1 MSKKKTYYL
10 EEPDIYKMFFI
21 SLHAHEINFNYIITT
36 HFPFTPEE
44 FRGAATAIIQLHNSK
59 NVISQWHRL
68 TLQARILL

>member
-1 MSKKKTYYL
+1 
-10 EEPDIYKMFFI
+10 MFFI
-21 SLHAHEINFNYIITT
+21 CLHAHELNFNYITNITT

-59 NVISQWHRL
+59 NVISQWHLL